1 MAQSMKQIVTEI
13 WKRKGKNAD
22 GSEHTIGGKDIIEIV
37 NRESGKIET
46 YQKIREVTKPSII
59 AYPKGNAK
67 VSEDYVDTEEYY
79 GQNGFFRV
87 RFAEAVIAEQ
97 TEIPTDFDRD

>member
-22 GSEHTIGGKDIIEIV
+22 GSEYTFGGKDIIEIV
-37 NRESGKIET
+37 NRETGKVET
-46 YQKIREVTKPSII
+46 YQKIREETNPNII

-67 VSEDYVDTEEYY
+67 VSEDAIDTEDYY
-79 GQNGFFRV
+79 GGNGFFRV

-97 TEIPTDFDRD
+97 TEIPTEDDI

>member
-1 MAQSMKQIVTEI
+1 MKQIVTEI
-13 WKRKGKNAD
+13 WKMSGEKAF
-22 GSEHTIGGKDIIEIV
+22 GGKDIIEIV

-46 YQKIREVTKPSII
+46 YQKIREVIKPSII

-67 VSEDYVDTEEYY
+67 VSEDAIDTEDYY
-79 GQNGFFRV
+79 GGNGFHRV

-97 TEIPTDFDRD
+97 TEIPTEDDI

>member
-13 WKRKGKNAD
+13 WKMSGEKAF
-22 GSEHTIGGKDIIEIV
+22 GGKDIIEIV

-46 YQKIREVTKPSII
+46 YQKIREVTKPSIVI
-59 AYPKGNAK
+59 CGDNVPSA
-67 VSEDYVDTEEYY
+67 EDAVDTTEYY

-97 TEIPTDFDRD
+97 TEIPTEDDI